1 MQCLS
6 EAELQTVADFEAEDK
21 VAEHIQHCR
30 SCRERVDQMRRDAAR
45 LASIINSA
53 DGMSSRAS
61 ARVRQAI
68 AAPSARRGAT
78 TLRRTPPPMRWR
90 RPAVVSALATAAMVL
105 LVVFG
110 VLPRFGAPT
119 TLSASEV
126 LGRSLQTLSATRGVE
141 FLDYEL
147 VSEGVAH
154 GAWRI
159 EQLIDHDQPTRY
171 RISTYL
177 SDGTLHAALSQD
189 PQRGRRS
196 QLARIDQRNY
206 IVNVDSVRTP
216 VLSLP
221 QMGQALVETAVTMM
235 QATSDQRLNVVD
247 GPSGRY
253 YVVEMPPAA
262 PSSGAATLELS
273 RARVV
278 VSDGDFRLHEFEA
291 SGALLRQPF
300 TVSFKLLR
308 QTVRTADAVPAS
320 EFEIHPGP
328 DDIVLNGAASDEPVT
343 ELLTTLARELARSQ
357 R

>member
-6 EAELQTVADFEAEDK
+6 EAELQAVADFEAGDD
-21 VAEHIQHCR
+21 VSEHVEQCR

-45 LASIINSA
+45 LASVINST
-53 DGMSSRAS
+53 DGMPLRAS
-61 ARVRQAI
+61 ALVRQAI
-68 AAPSARRGAT
+68 AAPPPRRGAT
-78 TLRRTPPPMRWR
+78 TLRATPPPGRWR
-90 RPAVVSALATAAMVL
+90 RPAVVSALATAVVVL
-105 LVVFG
+105 VVVFG

-119 TLSASEV
+119 TLSAAQV
-126 LGRSLQTLSATRGVE
+126 LGRSLQTLSETRGIE
-141 FLDYEL
+141 WLDYEL
-147 VSEGVAH
+147 VAEGIAH

-177 SDGTLHAALSQD
+177 PDGTLHAALSQD
-189 PQRGRRS
+189 PQRAQRS
-196 QLARIDQRNY
+196 QLVRIDQRNY

-235 QATSDQRLNVVD
+235 QAASDQRLNVVD
-247 GPSGRY
+247 GPNGRR
-253 YVVEMPPAA
+253 YVVEMPPVAT
-262 PSSGAATLELS
+262 SNGAATLELY

-320 EFEIHPGP
+320 EFEIQPGP
-328 DDIVLNGAASDEPVT
+328 DDIVLNGAPSDEPVT